1 MVVTELRRYERED
14 GIFNLKSPSTSTSR
28 TAMPLTLMAAID
40 GQVYLNVYREL
51 GAYTLSA
58 T

>member
-1 MVVTELRRYERED
+1 MDVTELRLYERED
-14 GIFNLKSPSTSTSR
+14 GIFNLKPPSTSTSCA
-28 TAMPLTLMAAID
+28 TVPLALMAAID

>member
-1 MVVTELRRYERED
+1 MDVTELRRYERED
-14 GIFNLKSPSTSTSR
+14 GIFNSISPSASTSCA
-28 TAMPLTLMAAID
+28 TTPLALMAAID
-40 GQVYLNVYREL
+40 GQIYLNVYREL

>member
-1 MVVTELRRYERED
+1 VTKLRRYKCED
-14 GIFNLKSPSTSTSR
+14 GIFNSISPSASSIARDHAASVT
-28 TAMPLTLMAAID
+28 AAID
-40 GQVYLNVYREL
+40 GRIYLYVYREL

>member
-1 MVVTELRRYERED
+1 VTKLRRYKRED
-14 GIFNLKSPSTSTSR
+14 GIFNSISPSASSIAR
-28 TAMPLTLMAAID
+28 GHAASVMAAMN
-40 GQVYLNVYREL
+40 GQIYHDVYREL